1 MDYAD
6 QNHTTDPWS
15 NGTPPPDAG
24 SPPDDEATSANGV
37 DPGVASHADGS
48 DLGEPRAS
56 VTDGFLVEL
65 AKAMHAAADQERE
78 RMELVVADEGAAHV
92 ERARARASVEA
103 EEFRRIADEDLESI
117 SEWSASE
124 IERIHSE
131 AARRADERRSA
142 LDDYIEQHEAIIDT
156 EIQGVDGA
164 LAQYRL
170 TLEQFFSE
178 LKASTDPAEIARRA
192 GTLPPPPDLDEVRA
206 NARAAAVGRLAR
218 ETAPDGAAGNDRDP
232 SAAEITLEEAAESTQ
247 ATDRPL
253 TDDAEIAELPE
264 IGAPLIGVMDPEAA
278 RQTGL
283 PDVLMPV
290 HAGVEDA
297 SEAALEDASQDATR
311 ADATEEEPETMPV
324 AVGSS
329 TEPNS
334 AVRLLRSIAPWTT
347 PSGHI
352 ERQVVDEADEHQ
364 GPDKSI

>member
-6 QNHTTDPWS
+6 QNHTSDRWS
-15 NGTPPPDAG
+15 NGAPQPDAG
-24 SPPDDEATSANGV
+24 SPPDDEATSASGV
-37 DPGVASHADGS
+37 DPGVASDADGR
-48 DLGEPRAS
+48 DLGDRRAS
-56 VTDGFLVEL
+56 VTHGFLVEL

-78 RMELVVADEGAAHV
+78 RMESVVADEGAAHV

-103 EEFRRIADEDLESI
+103 EEFRRIADEDLDLI

-142 LDDYIEQHEAIIDT
+142 LDDYIAQHEAIIDT
-156 EIQGVDGA
+156 EIQGVDSA
-164 LAQYRL
+164 LAQYRI

-178 LKASTDPAEIARRA
+178 LTASTDPAEIARRA

-206 NARAAAVGRLAR
+206 NARAAAVGRLAQ
-218 ETAPDGAAGNDRDP
+218 ETAPDGGADNDQDP
-232 SAAEITLEEAAESTQ
+232 STAEATLEEAAESTQ
-247 ATDRPL
+247 ATHQPP
-253 TDDAEIAELPE
+253 TDDADFAESPE

-278 RQTGL
+278 RQTGP

-297 SEAALEDASQDATR
+297 SEAAVEDASLDAAR
-311 ADATEEEPETMPV
+311 ADVTEDEREPMRV
-324 AVGSS
+324 AAGLS

-347 PSGHI
+347 PSDHI

>member
-6 QNHTTDPWS
+6 QNHTTDRWS
-15 NGTPPPDAG
+15 NGAPPPDAD
-24 SPPDDEATSANGV
+24 SPLDDEATSASGV
-37 DPGVASHADGS
+37 DPGRASHADGR
-48 DLGEPRAS
+48 DLGDTRAN
-56 VTDGFLVEL
+56 VTHGFLVEL

-103 EEFRRIADEDLESI
+103 EELRRIAEEDLDQI

-131 AARRADERRSA
+131 AARRAAERRSA
-142 LDDYIEQHEAIIDT
+142 LDDYIQQHEAIIDT
-156 EIQGVDGA
+156 EIQGVDSA

-170 TLEQFFSE
+170 TLQEFFAE
-178 LKASTDPAEIARRA
+178 LTASTDPAEIARRA

-218 ETAPDGAAGNDRDP
+218 ETAPDGAADNDHDP
-232 SAAEITLEEAAESTQ
+232 STLEATLEEAAESTQ
-247 ATDRPL
+247 ATQQPA
-253 TDDAEIAELPE
+253 TDDAVIAESSE
-264 IGAPLIGVMDPEAA
+264 TGAPLIGVMDPDAA
-278 RQTGL
+278 RQTGP

-290 HAGVEDA
+290 HEGADDA
-297 SEAALEDASQDATR
+297 SEATAEDPSLDAAQ
-311 ADATEEEPETMPV
+311 ADLTETDREPVPV
-324 AVGSS
+324 AAGLS

-334 AVRLLRSIAPWTT
+334 AVRLLRSIAPWTM
-347 PSGHI
+347 PSEHI

-364 GPDKSI
+364 DPDKSI

>member
-15 NGTPPPDAG
+15 NGGPPPDAG
-24 SPPDDEATSANGV
+24 SPPDDEATSASGV
-37 DPGVASHADGS
+37 DPGASHADGT
-48 DLGEPRAS
+48 DLGGPRTS

-65 AKAMHAAADQERE
+65 AKAMHAAADQERD

-103 EEFRRIADEDLESI
+103 EEFRRIADEDLDSI

-206 NARAAAVGRLAR
+206 ECASRSRRAARSG
-218 ETAPDGAAGNDRDP
+218 DGAGR
-232 SAAEITLEEAAESTQ
+232 
-247 ATDRPL
+247 
-253 TDDAEIAELPE
+253 
-264 IGAPLIGVMDPEAA
+264 
-278 RQTGL
+278 
-283 PDVLMPV
+283 
-290 HAGVEDA
+290 
-297 SEAALEDASQDATR
+297 
-311 ADATEEEPETMPV
+311 
-324 AVGSS
+324 
-329 TEPNS
+329 
-334 AVRLLRSIAPWTT
+334 RS
-347 PSGHI
+347 
-352 ERQVVDEADEHQ
+352 R
-364 GPDKSI
+364 